1 MKILAIETS
10 SKICSVA
17 ILEDNVLIKEKT
29 INDDNTHSIKLMP
42 LIEKIFN
49 ETNLKIGDIDLFC
62 SDKGPGSFTG
72 IRIGIAT
79 IKAFIDVTQKNGI
92 GISSLEALA
101 YNVKKE
107 GIICSLI
114 DAKNDNVYAG
124 LFEHKEG
131 KYIQIDEFKT
141 DNIINI
147 LNEYINKEKSIIFVG
162 DGLISYKNC
171 IIEKFGNNAIFEEN
185 NELNAT
191 NIGIAAYN
199 KIKNNK
205 EETFS
210 LTPLY
215 LRKSNAERMLEEKNN
230 GNKNL

>member
-162 DGLISYKNC
+162 DGLISYKNY

>member
-17 ILEDNVLIKEKT
+17 LLEDNVLIKEIT
-29 INDDNTHSIKLMP
+29 INDENTHSIKLMP
-42 LIEKIFN
+42 LIERIFN
-49 ETNLKIGDIDLFC
+49 EANLSIEDIDLFC
-62 SDKGPGSFTG
+62 CDKGPGSFTG

-79 IKAFIDVTQKNGI
+79 IKAFIDVREKNGI
-92 GISSLEALA
+92 GVSSLEALA
-101 YNVKKE
+101 YNVKEE

-124 LFEHKEG
+124 LFEHKKEQ
-131 KYIQIDEFKT
+131 YVQIGEYRT
-141 DNIINI
+141 DNINNI
-147 LNEYINKEKSIIFVG
+147 LSECISKKADVIFVG
-162 DGLISYKNC
+162 DGSICYKNN
-171 IIEKFGNNAIFEEN
+171 ILEKFGENAFFENN

-199 KIKNNK
+199 KSKNKK
-205 EETFS
+205 EGTFL

-230 GNKNL
+230 VTSNL